1 MFSFLFKRTPKESAD
16 TPELPEYKIKMN
28 GYGEFFVYH
37 RWFEDRYMKLNATYR
52 SFEHAHNAILA
63 RLENIEKS
71 KCVLVAEIFTGD

>member
-1 MFSFLFKRTPKESAD
+1 MFSSLFKRTPKESVD

-28 GYGEFFVYH
+28 GYGEFFVYG
-37 RWFEDRYMKLNATYR
+37 RWCEDKYMRLRGTYR
-52 SFEHAHNAILA
+52 SFEDAHNAILA